1 MLAQLCAQLGLEAE
15 PIMEALPVHMAVSAA
30 VLGAPG
36 VIALALDAAG
46 RLALILNPSWPA
58 SWAPQAQTA
67 TAGAGGGTGG
77 GGGEGRGSARM
88 GLGLGFV
95 GMAYGYLPLVWAGTL
110 AHYLLLWCE
119 EAGRILPVRDAAC
132 LLFPQNPEHSAGARC
147 CLPSFHRKP

>member
-1 MLAQLCAQLGLEAE
+1 M
-15 PIMEALPVHMAVSAA
+15 HMAVSAA

-46 RLALILNPSWPA
+46 RLALTLNLSWPA
-58 SWAPQAQTA
+58 LWAPQAATA
-67 TAGAGGGTGG
+67 TAGAAGDAGG
-77 GGGEGRGSARM
+77 GGGAGRGSARM

-119 EAGRILPVRDAAC
+119 EAGRILPVRAAAH
-132 LLFPQNPEHSAGARC
+132 LLFPAR
-147 CLPSFHRKP
+147 P